1 MNAKDQ
7 RSSSRRE
14 FLTGEAARS
23 EVERAGEA
31 LAEGINTTLQP
42 EAPSSGDTI
51 RLGVRAM
58 ACDFDVVMNPG
69 GSSQIAA
76 ASESLEIVHAI
87 EAQMSVFREESELS
101 QLNRR
106 AASGPVA
113 VETQLF
119 ELLLE
124 CQRLSV
130 ETEGGFDPTSG
141 PLISLW
147 QKCRQQE
154 RIPTDDEITQCLNRT
169 GIEHVAFDDKLKTVE
184 FDRDGVEL
192 NLGGIGK
199 GYALD
204 RAGRHLRDKGVE
216 SWLLHGG
223 HSSLL
228 ARGDHQGVGGWP
240 VGIRNP
246 LFPSERLATVLL
258 KDGALASS
266 GSGVQHFRHG
276 GKRYGHI
283 LDPRTGLP
291 VEGMLSVTV
300 LAETAAEADA
310 LSTAF
315 FVIGVENTRRFC
327 NNYDGVHALLIPPPR
342 RGRRLEPVVC
352 GIPSEVLF
360 FSHDEPPGASEDAHG
375 RRA

>member
-1 MNAKDQ
+1 MNSKDQ

-31 LAEGINTTLQP
+31 LAEEINAASQP
-42 EAPSSGDTI
+42 EAPSGGDTI

-76 ASESLEIVHAI
+76 ASESLEIVHAL
-87 EAQMSVFREESELS
+87 EAQMSVYRADSELS
-101 QLNRR
+101 RLNRM
-106 AASGPVA
+106 AASGPVE
-113 VETQLF
+113 VEAQLF
-119 ELLLE
+119 ALLRE
-124 CQRLSV
+124 CRRLSV

-154 RIPTDDEITQCLNRT
+154 RIPTEDEMTQCLTRT
-169 GIEHVAFDDKLKTVE
+169 GIAHVAFDDKSQTVK
-184 FDRDGVEL
+184 FDREGVEL

-204 RAGRHLRDKGVE
+204 RAGHHLQEQGVD

-228 ARGDHQGVGGWP
+228 ARGDHQGLGGWP

-246 LFPSERLATVLL
+246 LFPNERLATVLL

-283 LDPRTGLP
+283 LDPRTGHP

-327 NNYDGVHALLIPPPR
+327 HNRVGVHALLIPPPR
-342 RGRRLEPVVC
+342 RGRRLEPVIC

-360 FSHDEPPGASEDAHG
+360 FSHDEPPGANEDAGG